1 MGKSEQILM
10 SRSTRFVF
18 YKSIAKTQKT
28 LQKVLTN
35 SKGFDIIYER
45 LAGDRER
52 RARLNLENDTER
64 RNAKRQMILMSEDL
78 QREREIGRRIKR
90 KSLILAQD
98 ERWRRA

>member
-1 MGKSEQILM
+1 M
-10 SRSTRFVF
+10 
-18 YKSIAKTQKT
+18 
-28 LQKVLTN
+28 TN
-35 SKGFDIIYER
+35 WGWFGNIVKR

-64 RNAKRQMILMSEDL
+64 RNAKRQMILMSEGL
-78 QREREIGRRIKR
+78 LREQEIGKRIER

>member
-1 MGKSEQILM
+1 M
-10 SRSTRFVF
+10 
-18 YKSIAKTQKT
+18 
-28 LQKVLTN
+28 TN
-35 SKGFDIIYER
+35 GDWFGNIVKR

-52 RARLNLENDTER
+52 GARLNLENDTER

-78 QREREIGRRIKR
+78 LREQEIGRRIKR